1 MKIHFI
7 SYGNDLYMSSKKRI
21 ENEAIQLK
29 KFDNICIYSPEMLSD
44 WFKKTFC
51 DILRCQRGGG
61 YWIWKFDI
69 ILQELDKMDD
79 DDVLVYLDA
88 GCSIVKTGEKRFNEY
103 IEMLKQSEHNSIAFV
118 LREKEKEYTTQEIYN
133 TLLSEVDDSGQIMGG
148 CQIYKKNKKLIKM
161 FNEIIDILKKDPYL
175 ITDKYNSSQKSYFID
190 NRHDQSILS
199 LMRKKYGTLTL
210 PYTEIEPGDVD
221 PEIKKNF
228 PFSATRLR

>member
-7 SYGNDLYMSSKKRI
+7 SYGNEVYASSKRRI
-21 ENEAIQLK
+21 ENEAKQFN

-44 WFKKTFC
+44 CFKNTFS
-51 DILRCQRGGG
+51 DIFLYSRGGG

-69 ILQELDKMDD
+69 ILQELDKMEE

-88 GCSIVKTGEKRFNEY
+88 GCSIVATGEKRFEEY
-103 IEMLKQSEHNSIAFV
+103 IEMLKQSEHNSIGFE
-118 LREKEKEYTTQEIYN
+118 LTQKQKEYTTQEIYN
-133 TLLSEVDDSGQIMGG
+133 ALNIEVDDSCQLMGG
-148 CQIYKKNKKLIKM
+148 CQIYKKNKKLIEM
-161 FNEIIDILKKDPYL
+161 FHDILNVLRKDPYL
-175 ITDKYNSSQKSYFID
+175 ISDKYNECQKLYFID

-210 PYTEIEPGDVD
+210 PYTEVEPGNVD